1 LGFPIFICIEISQ
14 KRAGPARGAISWFRR
29 PRFFARFLIFE
40 MVSDDDESYPLR
52 MLLEAIAVAQAGQYL
67 TRQGQFFV
75 VAVDLRANLII

>member
-1 LGFPIFICIEISQ
+1 MVSSPTFLCP
-14 KRAGPARGAISWFRR
+14 
-29 PRFFARFLIFE
+29 FLIFE

-52 MLLEAIAVAQAGQYL
+52 MLLGAIAVAQAGQYL